1 MTTLHLDLESRSSLD
16 LGVSGLDLYVNHPS
30 TRLLMEA
37 WAIDDNPVQL
47 WEPHISPK
55 QPSELREA
63 LEDPAIIKISW
74 NASFEREFH
83 RWVLD
88 QDIPIRFWKDSMVMA
103 RYMALPGSLDE
114 CGNVLNISK
123 EFRKMDNSNRL
134 KDMFCL
140 PAKEGGEE
148 TLFGISEPVFR
159 DWNSNP
165 VDWELFKKY
174 CMQDVVAERAIKNRL
189 KNFPLPEHEWEA
201 WYLDQE
207 INERGVMTDTRL
219 IEGGSYISNIV
230 KDDYTLTMEKVTG
243 LENPNSR
250 NQLLDWLRQRRYP
263 FHELGKPFV
272 ARALAEK
279 NDMTEEARQILKIRQ
294 QASKTSSSKLINIAD
309 QVSSDGRL
317 RYQFNF
323 LGASRTGRWT
333 SGGSE

>member
-1 MTTLHLDLESRSSLD
+1 MTTLHLDLESRSALD
-16 LGVSGLDLYVNHPS
+16 LTVSGLDLYVNHPS
-30 TRLLMEA
+30 TELLMEA
-37 WAIDDNPVQL
+37 WAIDDNPVQI

-55 QPSELREA
+55 QPLELREA
-63 LEDPAIIKISW
+63 LEDPAITKISW

-83 RWVLD
+83 KWVLD

-140 PAKEGGEE
+140 PVKEGGEE

-189 KNFPLPEHEWEA
+189 KNFPLPDHEWEA

-207 INERGVMTDTRL
+207 INERGIAVDMEL
-219 IEGGSYISNIV
+219 VKGGSYIADIV
-230 KDDYTLTMEKVTG
+230 KAELLDKLQKLTG
-243 LENPNSR
+243 LDNPNSR
-250 NQLLDWLRQRRYP
+250 DQLLGFLREHNYP
-263 FHELGKPFV
+263 FHELGKAFV
-272 ARALAEK
+272 SRALIEK
-279 NDMTEEARQILKIRQ
+279 SDMDGLAREILLLRQ
-294 QASKTSSSKLINIAD
+294 QSAKTSAQKLINIAG
-309 QVSSDGRL
+309 QVSNDGRL
-317 RYQFNF
+317 RHQFGF
-323 LGASRTGRWT
+323 YGARTGRWT
-333 SGGSE
+333 SGGQE